1 MRVLVPEGWKEKR
14 GFTFGCKQPG
24 RLFFNLAFFK
34 KNMFKPIN
42 DLIFFY
48 SLFDVISHD
57 VKITHLGV
65 ITYGAEISHTL
76 DSSC

>member
-1 MRVLVPEGWKEKR
+1 
-14 GFTFGCKQPG
+14 
-24 RLFFNLAFFK
+24 
-34 KNMFKPIN
+34 MFKPIN
-42 DLIFFY
+42 DLTFFY